1 MALLWQFILFFIEFI
16 VKYLNINFKELKIHN
31 RVGKNIDYANKGH
44 I

>member
-1 MALLWQFILFFIEFI
+1 MALWWQCILFFIKCI

-31 RVGKNIDYANKGH
+31 WVGKNIDYANKGH